1 MKSGQRRAS
10 KQVSSREVKGAKKA
24 SAGPPSRVYVSQNDI
39 PSCSLEQALRIAR
52 AIADDYALQPAS
64 PLRVASALGVQPD
77 SGSFRQICG
86 AAIAYGLTK
95 GGAYSQEIGLEQL
108 GQRIVRPLDEADGLS
123 ARREALLRP
132 RVIGDFL
139 RKYDGSKLP
148 REEIAKNVLHDM
160 GVPLERT
167 AKTFELIVEGARATG
182 LIQQINGTPYIELAG
197 VAARSQMTASD
208 AQPPPTAQPVPSAE
222 PAGVIP
228 KFDAAD
234 VRPVAPIDP
243 EATSEHLSRK
253 RRVFI
258 AHGKNR
264 AFIEP
269 LKKLL
274 GFGELE
280 AVVATERETVSVPV
294 PDKVMK
300 DMRNCGAAIIHVE
313 DEVRHKDAEGV
324 ERVELN
330 PNVLIEIGVAR
341 ALYDYRFILLVKSG
355 IELPSNLQGL
365 YQVRYVG
372 DRLDGDV
379 TLKLMEAILDIKNHP
394 LPVVDGASQEN
405 GTGE

>member
-1 MKSGQRRAS
+1 M
-10 KQVSSREVKGAKKA
+10 
-24 SAGPPSRVYVSQNDI
+24 
-39 PSCSLEQALRIAR
+39 
-52 AIADDYALQPAS
+52 
-64 PLRVASALGVQPD
+64 
-77 SGSFRQICG
+77 
-86 AAIAYGLTK
+86 
-95 GGAYSQEIGLEQL
+95 
-108 GQRIVRPLDEADGLS
+108 
-123 ARREALLRP
+123 
-132 RVIGDFL
+132 
-139 RKYDGSKLP
+139 
-148 REEIAKNVLHDM
+148 LHDM

-197 VAARSQMTASD
+197 VEAQPQKTAID
-208 AQPPPTAQPVPSAE
+208 TQPPPPAQPAPSAE
-222 PAGVIP
+222 PAGVLP
-228 KFDAAD
+228 KSDAAD
-234 VRPVAPIDP
+234 VRPIAPIGP
-243 EATSEHLSRK
+243 EANGEHLRNSQHLSRK

-294 PDKVMK
+294 PDKVMN

-372 DRLDGDV
+372 ERLDGDV
-379 TLKLMEAILDIKNHP
+379 TLKLMQAILDIKNHP
-394 LPVVDGASQEN
+394 LPRVDGASQEN
-405 GTGE
+405 GAGE